1 MKIVTRDKIGRLIGY
16 NGKKVVEDKRD
27 RQRYGLPVGMNMLDW
42 VMRLIQTEMMQLY
55 TVTDELIERRVETS
69 ERYRMKMMVESADRV
84 RRTILEVE
92 LDKLEEDDR
101 SRVVERCVELEML
114 IDEKVLCSASRHC
127 AASSTH

>member
-114 IDEKVLCSASRHC
+114 IDEKVLLLSRYGVRVV
-127 AASSTH
+127 

>member
-55 TVTDELIERRVETS
+55 TVTDELIERRVEAS

-114 IDEKVLCSASRHC
+114 IDEKVLLLSRYGVRVV
-127 AASSTH
+127 